1 VHSQLAGEYVNQEV
15 DYGPLVQLAE
25 EAYEKSPSSGSRRVL
40 RQVLFA
46 RARPALME
54 QDPKFAE
61 LVKHTR
67 RTLSPEYQVIWA
79 LSRADAFSKQAA
91 EHADVQRAL
100 ALIRESHAKF
110 PESPSEWDWACLR
123 TTDPELVA
131 TMVAAV
137 KQDEQQQLG
146 AKLAQ
151 QLSPYSLTGVL
162 HAVWRAELSG
172 APDDGTKL
180 LQNLADLG
188 IAVPMP

>member
-1 VHSQLAGEYVNQEV
+1 
-15 DYGPLVQLAE
+15 
-25 EAYEKSPSSGSRRVL
+25 
-40 RQVLFA
+40 
-46 RARPALME
+46 MT

-61 LVKHTR
+61 LVNHTK
-67 RTLSPEYQVIWA
+67 RTLSPEYQVVWA

-110 PESPSEWDWACLR
+110 PESPDEWDWACLR

-146 AKLAQ
+146 AKLTQ
-151 QLSPYSLTGVL
+151 KLSPFAVIGAV
-162 HAVWRAELSG
+162 HAVWRAELSDAPEDG
-172 APDDGTKL
+172 AKL
-180 LQNLADLG
+180 LKDLADLG
-188 IAVPMP
+188 IAVPTP